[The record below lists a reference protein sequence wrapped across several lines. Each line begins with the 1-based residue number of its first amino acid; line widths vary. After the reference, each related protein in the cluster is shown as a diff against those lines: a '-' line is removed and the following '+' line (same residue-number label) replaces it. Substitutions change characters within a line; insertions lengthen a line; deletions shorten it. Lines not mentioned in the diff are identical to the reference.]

1 MDVFTKVQ
9 LLPVLIYLLIVLVL
23 LILLLK
29 CVIEMLN
36 IMDAPI
42 MINFKYVKYKILG
55 KLKIVIN
62 MLTIKFNV
70 KLIIEHPINVIITK
84 MMDPVLMIL
93 ALITLTKMLAMLLV
107 ELKILLLVVNIHL
120 DLVIILNSSTVIVLI

>member
-84 MMDPVLMIL
+84 MMDPVLMIH